1 MKVKLSHILFILLGL
16 VILVSL
22 GSHTVEGMR
31 GIKRHEI
38 AEGEED
44 NAQMQLLVQDPRLVL
59 PAHLVLDARNP
70 LSLVKRFLTMILEI
84 NQNSPFQC

>member
-1 MKVKLSHILFILLGL
+1 MKVKLSHVLFILLGL

-44 NAQMQLLVQDPRLVL
+44 MY
-59 PAHLVLDARNP
+59 
-70 LSLVKRFLTMILEI
+70 ILK
-84 NQNSPFQC
+84 S